1 MSTHAR
7 HYERMA
13 DALLWLVREHGR
25 QPSLQEFADFMGLSP
40 AHAQRTFQQWA
51 GVTPKQYLSHLTRE
65 AALARLAD
73 GATVLDAALDSGLS
87 GPGRL
92 HDLLVNSVALTPGEA
107 RRRGDGLTFSYGSGP
122 TPFGPALVAESERGL
137 VFLGFYAERG
147 EEQALRELRSSWPAA
162 ELQRD
167 DSRAQATLQ
176 NVFAGSGDP
185 PTRVWLHGSPFQLKV
200 WEALLRIPEGHH
212 VSYGDIA
219 REIGRP
225 QAARAVGAAVGR
237 NPVAWLIPCHR
248 VIGQLGALTGYRW
261 GTDIKQA
268 MMGLEASRAAALTG
282 PRDRPA
288 DRPGL
293 PAR

>member
-1 MSTHAR
+1 MNSHP

-13 DALLWLVREHGR
+13 DALLWLVRQRDR
-25 QPSLQEFADFMGLSP
+25 QPSLQEFAEFMGLSP

-65 AALARLAD
+65 AALERLAD

-92 HDLLVNSVALTPGEA
+92 HDLLVNTVALTPGEA
-107 RRRGDGLTFSYGSGP
+107 RRRGAGLTFSYGEGS
-122 TPFGPALVAESERGL
+122 TPFGRALVAESERGI
-137 VFLGFYAERG
+137 VFMGFCGERTASD
-147 EEQALRELRSSWPAA
+147 ALRELKATWPAA
-162 ELQRD
+162 ALKQD
-167 DSRAQATLQ
+167 DARAVSTLKQ
-176 NVFAGSGDP
+176 VFSGAGNP

-200 WEALLRIPEGHH
+200 WEALLKIPEGRH

-268 MMGLEASRAAALTG
+268 MMGLEASRAAALSG
-282 PRDRPA
+282 LRDRPA
-288 DRPGL
+288 DHPGL
-293 PAR
+293 AAR